1 MEIQT
6 APRTGLHPLVATAAV
21 AVIIASGVGVAAMTG
36 LLPKGSAQPAQ
47 PTLGAQAP
55 AVAPVVTPAP
65 APVPQPVAVA
75 APEPAPAPA
84 AKPVAK
90 PVAKAA
96 PKPKPLAPTPVATV
110 PPAPQPEPVQ
120 VAQAPAPGTYP
131 PVPPDFRPAPP
142 PAPVVAPRPV
152 CYDCGTVESMR
163 EVAAKGEGTGLGA
176 VAGGIGGLILGHQ
189 VGGGAGNKIATV
201 LGAAG
206 GAYAGHQIEKNAR
219 STKSYEV
226 GVLMDDGSRRTV
238 TLASAPTWRAG
249 DHVRIVNGTLQAEA
263 R

>member
-1 MEIQT
+1 MEAMT
-6 APRTGLHPLVATAAV
+6 TPRTSLHPLVAAAAV
-21 AVIIASGVGVAAMTG
+21 AVIIASGVGVAAMSG
-36 LLPKGSAQPAQ
+36 LLPKGSAQQAEPA
-47 PTLGAQAP
+47 
-55 AVAPVVTPAP
+55 AVSQAPVVVPAP
-65 APVPQPVAVA
+65 APEPSA
-75 APEPAPAPA
+75 APVV
-84 AKPVAK
+84 KPVAK
-90 PVAKAA
+90 VVPKPRPAA
-96 PKPKPLAPTPVATV
+96 PRAVAAV
-110 PPAPQPEPVQ
+110 PAAPQPEPVQ

-131 PVPPDFRPAPP
+131 PVPPDYRPAQP
-142 PAPVVAPRPV
+142 PAPVAAPKPV
-152 CYDCGTVESMR
+152 CHECGTVESMR

-226 GVLMDDGSRRTV
+226 GVLMDDGTRRTV
-238 TLASAPTWRAG
+238 SLASAPTWRAG
-249 DHVRIVNGTLQAEA
+249 DHVRVVNGGLEPDT